1 MSGNELI
8 QQWKNPHTRA
18 LDTGHPSGDIVLEN
32 RVVGGARPATE
43 GWDTWGCCKTSW
55 SFCTFV

>member
-1 MSGNELI
+1 MSDHELV

-18 LDTGHPSGDIVLEN
+18 AGTEHPAGDVVLA
-32 RVVGGARPATE
+32 RMIVGGRPPATE

-55 SFCTFV
+55 SFCTIV